1 MESKTMLFAFV
12 CKDKPG
18 HLNVRMDTR
27 PAHVEHLNKL
37 NAEGTLKM
45 AGPFLDADGKP
56 NGSLVIVNADTIE
69 AAKAI
74 ADSDPYAKAGLFES
88 VEVKPFNWVF
98 NNPEA

>member
-1 MESKTMLFAFV
+1 MLFAFV
-12 CKDKPG
+12 CTDKPD
-18 HLNVRMDTR
+18 HLHVRMETR
-27 PAHVEHLNKL
+27 PVHIEHLNKL

-56 NGSLVIVNADTIE
+56 CGSLVVVSADTIE
-69 AAKAI
+69 AARAI
-74 ADSDPYAKAGLFES
+74 ADADPYAKAGLFQS

>member
-1 MESKTMLFAFV
+1 MLFAFV

-18 HLNVRMDTR
+18 HLNVRMETR
-27 PAHVEHLNKL
+27 PAHLEHLNKL

-56 NGSLVIVNADTIE
+56 NGSLVVVKAE
-69 AAKAI
+69 SAGAAKAI
-74 ADSDPYAKAGLFES
+74 ADADPYTKAGLFES
-88 VEVKPFNWVF
+88 VEIKPFNWVF

>member
-1 MESKTMLFAFV
+1 MLFAFV

-74 ADSDPYAKAGLFES
+74 ADSDPYTKAGLFES

>member
-1 MESKTMLFAFV
+1 MLFAFV

-18 HLNVRMDTR
+18 HLNVRMETR
-27 PAHVEHLNKL
+27 PAHLEHLNRL

-56 NGSLVIVNADTIE
+56 NGSLVIVSAETVEVARALAD
-69 AAKAI
+69 A
-74 ADSDPYAKAGLFES
+74 DPYAKAGLFES
-88 VEVKPFNWVF
+88 VEVKPYNWVF